1 MREAEG
7 GFHASLVK
15 GFRPAVEPY
24 EPIDIIDV
32 QTITKMGNNGKKLDP

>member
-15 GFRPAVEPY
+15 VFEQAVEPY
-24 EPIDIIDV
+24 EPIDIIYV
-32 QTITKMGNNGKKLDP
+32 QTMTKMGINGKKYT